1 MFWDKKGLIY
11 NGDKR
16 LGEDFSAYARF
27 PVVDVVNETVWRIYF
42 SSTSDSMVS
51 YPFYLDVE
59 AGNPFNILNVSN
71 KPLLMPGDR
80 GTFDD
85 SGITSSCVVD
95 VDGAKYLYYVGWNKR
110 VSVPC
115 AVNIG
120 LAISEDGGNTFKK
133 AFKGAIVDR
142 NRYDS
147 VFTTVP
153 CVIKDGGTFRMW
165 YISCLCWQDVN
176 GRMQPLNV
184 IKHAESKDGIDWEI
198 NDDVCIASLYPE
210 EALGRPW
217 VIKEDG
223 LYKMWFSAYGAYSR
237 KKADE
242 KRYMIAYAES
252 KDGIH
257 WERRPD
263 PYVLDLSEDGWDSE
277 MLQYCSVFK
286 DKETK
291 YMFYSGNGFG
301 KTGFGLA
308 VCGGK

>member
-1 MFWDKKGLIY
+1 MIWNKKGLIY

-27 PVVDVVNETVWRIYF
+27 PVVNVLSDKVWRIYF
-42 SSTSDSMVS
+42 TSTNTGMVS
-51 YPFYLDVE
+51 YPFYMDVE
-59 AGNPFNILNVSN
+59 AGNPFNILNISN

-85 SGITSSCVVD
+85 NGITSSCVID

-110 VSVPC
+110 VSVSY
-115 AVNIG
+115 ALNIG

-133 AFKGAIVDR
+133 AFKGAIIDR
-142 NRYDS
+142 NRYDAIFAS
-147 VFTTVP
+147 VP
-153 CVIKDGGTFRMW
+153 CVIKDGGEFKMW
-165 YISCLCWQDVN
+165 YISCLRWDMIN
-176 GRMQPLNV
+176 GKTEPIYI
-184 IKHAESKDGIDWEI
+184 IKHAESKDGINWEL
-198 NDDVCIASLYPE
+198 NDDICVDCSYPG

-217 VIKEDG
+217 VIKENG
-223 LYKMWFSAYGAYSR
+223 LYKMWFSARGSYGYR
-237 KKADE
+237 E
-242 KRYMIAYAES
+242 KDGQHYMITYAES

-257 WERRPD
+257 WERKPELCD
-263 PYVLDLSEDGWDSE
+263 LVLSAEGWDSE
-277 MLQYCSVFK
+277 MLEYCSVFK

-308 VCGGK
+308 VCNEK